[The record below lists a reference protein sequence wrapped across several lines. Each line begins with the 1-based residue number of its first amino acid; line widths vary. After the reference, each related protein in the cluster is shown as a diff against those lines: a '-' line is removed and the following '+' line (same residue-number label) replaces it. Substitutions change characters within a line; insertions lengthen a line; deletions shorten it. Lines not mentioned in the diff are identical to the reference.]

1 MYEQAK
7 GEDSEEKPKRKRKG
21 EIEVSLYDAINTLVA
36 HGHNKEAILRTYSK
50 EEISLFYEKC
60 LKYDMRNKADF
71 IESVLAGIGGAF
83 GGGNKIEKLL
93 TNLRE

>member
-1 MYEQAK
+1 MT
-7 GEDSEEKPKRKRKG
+7 
-21 EIEVSLYDAINTLVA
+21 LFDAINTLIA
-36 HGHNKEAILRTYSK
+36 HGHDKDTILRTYSK
-50 EEISLFYEKC
+50 EEISLYYEKC

-93 TNLRE
+93 TALRE

>member
-7 GEDSEEKPKRKRKG
+7 GEDRKKPKKN

-36 HGHNKEAILRTYSK
+36 HGHDKETILRTYSK
-50 EEISLFYEKC
+50 DEITIFYNKCISL
-60 LKYDMRNKADF
+60 DSRNKADF

-83 GGGNKIEKLL
+83 GGSKKVEKLL
-93 TNLRE
+93 SELRKQ